1 MTLDASVAMA
11 TTNVIVLG
19 EQRLAIDSLLASC
32 VRVSCRRVRA
42 RKYIE
47 MQDGVVHC
55 EALLVAL
62 HSYYRR
68 SFELA
73 INVPGFGDSHPR

>member
-19 EQRLAIDSLLASC
+19 EEMLAIDSLLASC
-32 VRVSCRRVRA
+32 VQVSCRRVRA

-47 MQDGVVHC
+47 MQDGVG
-55 EALLVAL
+55 AL
-62 HSYYRR
+62 
-68 SFELA
+68 
-73 INVPGFGDSHPR
+73 

>member
-19 EQRLAIDSLLASC
+19 EERLAIDSLLAPC
-32 VRVSCRRVRA
+32 VQVSCKRVRA

-47 MQDGVVHC
+47 MQDGVG
-55 EALLVAL
+55 AL
-62 HSYYRR
+62 
-68 SFELA
+68 
-73 INVPGFGDSHPR
+73 